1 MPSVHL
7 SRKRDVFREA
17 NKCAKHQLRPLN
29 HAGASLEHPWIKKL
43 VAVSNRKFDSLE
55 LLKLYRE
62 DPGSLKIA
70 DLKNP
75 SHYWMPPETQ
85 GTAPL
90 QAMSRCAALR
100 ALVGGT
106 LNWKES
112 PALQAL
118 RKQGQAKLKAKPE
131 PPIKRY
137 LRDEDDLDDWMEYIC
152 EIERS

>member
-17 NKCAKHQLRPLN
+17 KKCAKHQLRPLD

-43 VAVSNRKFDSLE
+43 IAVSNRKLDPLE

-62 DPGSLKIA
+62 DPCSLKIA
-70 DLKNP
+70 DMKNP
-75 SHYWMPPETQ
+75 SHYWMPPEIQ

-100 ALVGGT
+100 ALVGT
-106 LNWKES
+106 QNWKES

-118 RKQGQAKLKAKPE
+118 RKQEQAKLKVQ

-137 LRDEDDLDDWMEYIC
+137 LRDEDDLEDWMEYIC
-152 EIERS
+152 EIEGS